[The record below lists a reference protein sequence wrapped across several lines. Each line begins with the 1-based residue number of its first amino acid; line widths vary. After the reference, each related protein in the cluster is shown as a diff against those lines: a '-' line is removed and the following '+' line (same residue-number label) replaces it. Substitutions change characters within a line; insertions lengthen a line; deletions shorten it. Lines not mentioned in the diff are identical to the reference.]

1 MIEEAN
7 PARWSL
13 AIALARR
20 ELRGGVKGF
29 RVFMACL
36 MLGVAAIAG
45 VGSLAEGVREA
56 LRQDARTILGGDVEL
71 AFTHREATSDQL
83 AFMRDG
89 GRVTVVTEMRAM
101 TRTDSQRLL
110 SELKAI
116 DPAHYPLLG
125 AVGLSGETDLGRALS
140 RNADGVWGAAV
151 ERSLMNRLGISL
163 GDRFQVGDGTYQA
176 RAIVESE
183 PDRSANIFTLG
194 PRVMVAIASLE
205 QTQLVQPGA
214 LIRNEYRIVLNDPAY
229 AANWIEALKARFPD
243 AGWRIRGTTEAAP
256 GLQRWVDRIAMFL
269 TLVGLTALLVG
280 GVGVANAV
288 RAYLDGRTA
297 TIATLKCLGAPGALI
312 MRVYLLQ
319 ILTLASVGIAAGL
332 LIGAFVP
339 AAIAP
344 LIADRLTIEARQGF
358 YLMPLALALAF
369 GLLTALAFSL
379 WPLARAR
386 EVPPAALFRDLIAPV
401 RRWPRAHY
409 VFFVAAAILAL
420 AGLAVVA
427 SIDKRLGAAFCVA
440 AAGTFVLFRIAA
452 YGVQRLAKAA
462 TGVRHPGLRLA
473 LANMHRPGSPTPGIV
488 LSLGLGLT
496 VLTLIAQVQGNFSRQ
511 LAEQLPQMAPSFFF
525 IDIQPDQ
532 IADFT
537 ALVKAH
543 PGVGEIREVPSLRG
557 RITRIN
563 GVPAEQATIAP
574 DARWAVGNDRGLT
587 YTGKMPPGTRLVA
600 GEWWPENY
608 AGPPLVSFDAQ
619 IAQGMGLKVGDTL
632 TLNVLGVEIDAT
644 IANLRAVDWTSLGI
658 NFTLTFAPGTLE
670 GAPQTWIATAQVAE
684 NQEDD
689 LERAVTQRFSNV
701 SSIRVKR
708 ALATAQETME
718 GIAAAARVTAA
729 ITLVAGVLVLAG
741 AIVATHRRRVYDA
754 VVLKALGATRA
765 DVMRAFLA
773 EFALLG
779 AAAAIV
785 AALVGTLAAWGLI
798 TEYMRVE
805 FVPLPGTIFGTV
817 IGAAFVVMLLGLGGT
832 WRALGQKAAPLL
844 RNA

>member
-1 MIEEAN
+1 MTQEAN

-13 AIALARR
+13 AVSLARR

-71 AFTHREATSDQL
+71 AFTHREATAEQL
-83 AFMRDG
+83 AYIREG

-116 DPAHYPLLG
+116 DPAIYPLLG
-125 AVGLSGETDLGRALS
+125 TVGLSGESDLAKALAQS
-140 RNADGVWGAAV
+140 ADGVWGAAV

-194 PRVMVAIASLE
+194 PRVMVAIASLG

-214 LIRNEYRIVLNDPAY
+214 LIRYEYRIVLNDPAS

-319 ILTLASVGIAAGL
+319 ILALAAIGIAVGL
-332 LIGAFVP
+332 AIGAFVP
-339 AAIAP
+339 AVIAP

-358 YLMPLALALAF
+358 YPMPLALALAF

-386 EVPPAALFRDLIAPV
+386 EVPPAALFRDLIAPS

-409 VFFVAAAILAL
+409 VFFVAAAIVAL

-452 YGVQRLAKAA
+452 YGVQRLAKSA

-532 IADFT
+532 IDEFT
-537 ALVKAH
+537 TLVQSH
-543 PGVGEIREVPSLRG
+543 PGVGELRKVPALRG
-557 RITRIN
+557 RISKIN
-563 GVPAEQATIAP
+563 GVPPEQATIAP

-587 YTGKMPPGTRLVA
+587 YTGPMPPGTRLVA
-600 GEWWPENY
+600 GEWWPADY
-608 AGPPLVSFDAQ
+608 SGPPLVSFDAQ
-619 IAQGMGLKVGDTL
+619 IAQGMGLKVGDTI
-632 TLNVLGVEIDAT
+632 TLNVLGVEVDAT

-684 NQEDD
+684 AQEDD

-708 ALATAQETME
+708 ALATAQETMQ

-754 VVLKALGATRA
+754 VVLKALGATRK

-798 TEYMRVE
+798 SEYMRVE

-817 IGAAFVVMLLGLGGT
+817 IGAAVVVMLLGLGGT

>member
-1 MIEEAN
+1 MTEAN
-7 PARWSL
+7 PARWRL
-13 AIALARR
+13 AITLARR
-20 ELRGGVKGF
+20 ELRGGIKGF
-29 RVFMACL
+29 RVFIACL

-71 AFTHREATSDQL
+71 AFTHRQATADQY
-83 AFMRDG
+83 AFLQAG
-89 GRVTVVTEMRAM
+89 GRVTLVMEMRAM
-101 TRTDSQRLL
+101 TRTDNDRLL

-116 DPAHYPLLG
+116 EPGNYPLLG
-125 AVGLSGETDLGRALS
+125 AVRLSGEPDLGKAL
-140 RNADGVWGAAV
+140 AQGPDGIWGAAV
-151 ERSLMNRLGISL
+151 ERAVLNRLGVGL
-163 GDRFQVGDGTYQA
+163 GDRIQVGDGTYQV
-176 RAIVESE
+176 RALVESE

-194 PRVMVAIASLE
+194 PRVMVAIPSLE
-205 QTQLVQPGA
+205 STNLVQPGA
-214 LIRNEYRIVLNDPAY
+214 LIRYEYRVLLAD
-229 AANWIEALKARFPD
+229 AADAGAWIETLKARFPD

-319 ILTLASVGIAAGL
+319 ILALAIVGIAAGL

-339 AAIAP
+339 AIIAP

-358 YLMPLALALAF
+358 YPMPLALGLAF

-386 EVPPAALFRDLIAPV
+386 EVPPAALFRDLVAPV

-409 VFFVAAAILAL
+409 IAFVGAAVLAL
-420 AGLAVVA
+420 AGLAIAA
-427 SIDKRLGAAFCVA
+427 SIDKRLGAMFCVA
-440 AAGTFVLFRIAA
+440 AAGTFVLFRFAA

-462 TGVRHPGLRLA
+462 SGVRHPGLRLA
-473 LANMHRPGSPTPGIV
+473 LANMHRPGSPTPSIV

-496 VLTLIAQVQGNFSRQ
+496 VLTLIAQVQGNFGRQ

-532 IADFT
+532 IDDFT
-537 ALVKAH
+537 TLVRAH
-543 PGVGEIREVPSLRG
+543 PGVGELRKVPALRG
-557 RITRIN
+557 RIAKIN
-563 GVPAEQATIAP
+563 GVPVEQAAIAP
-574 DARWAVGNDRGLT
+574 DAQWAVGNDRGLT
-587 YTGKMPPGTRLVA
+587 YTGPMPAGTRLVA

-619 IAQGMGLKVGDTL
+619 IARGMGIGVGDKI
-632 TLNVLGVEIDAT
+632 TLNVLGVEVEAT

-670 GAPQTWIATAQVAE
+670 AAPQTWIATAQVAE
-684 NQEDD
+684 DQEDA
-689 LERAVTQRFSNV
+689 LERAVTARFSNV

-708 ALATAQETME
+708 ALATAQETVQ
-718 GIAAAARVTAA
+718 GIAAAARITAA

-754 VVLKALGATRA
+754 VVLKALGATRK
-765 DVMRAFLA
+765 DIMRAFLA

-785 AALVGTLAAWGLI
+785 AAIVGTLAARALVV
-798 TEYMRVE
+798 EYMRVE
-805 FVPLPGTIFGTV
+805 FVPLPGTIALTV
-817 IGAAFVVMLLGLGGT
+817 LGAAVIVMLLGLGGT